1 MHPASEKGHM
11 IVSHQ
16 EQSCSVQ
23 KTSWG
28 CLGCH
33 FVYVVWFYHVRFFFC
48 SWESH
53 RKSPV
58 AVAFSVQ
65 LKILCTY
72 PVLWQLYI
80 CESEERILK
89 QILYFLQSDIVLV
102 FFPLIVAWK
111 IKVFGNM
118 LVEFFLIFFNK
129 MTQKTN
135 SYISHFVRCWHTTV
149 FVRFCLLP
157 AEGDS
162 WQESHSLVWHRYWIN
177 AKLYKNSCVIFSRLS
192 SSDNLPWGGLVHPAK
207 QIYKCSVLHIRQVQ
221 GF

>member
-11 IVSHQ
+11 IVSHR

-118 LVEFFLIFFNK
+118 LVEFFKFSLIK
-129 MTQKTN
+129 
-135 SYISHFVRCWHTTV
+135 WHTKNKVTYHILLGVGTQQCLSGFV
-149 FVRFCLLP
+149 FYQQR
-157 AEGDS
+157 ATAG
-162 WQESHSLVWHRYWIN
+162 R
-177 AKLYKNSCVIFSRLS
+177 
-192 SSDNLPWGGLVHPAK
+192 NLT
-207 QIYKCSVLHIRQVQ
+207 R
-221 GF
+221 

>member
-11 IVSHQ
+11 IVSHR

-129 MTQKTN
+129 MTHKKQTVT
-135 SYISHFVRCWHTTV
+135 YHILLGVGTQV

>member
-11 IVSHQ
+11 IVSHR

-129 MTQKTN
+129 MTHKKQTVTYHILLGVGTQQCL
-135 SYISHFVRCWHTTV
+135 SGFVFYQQRATAG
-149 FVRFCLLP
+149 R
-157 AEGDS
+157 
-162 WQESHSLVWHRYWIN
+162 
-177 AKLYKNSCVIFSRLS
+177 
-192 SSDNLPWGGLVHPAK
+192 NLT
-207 QIYKCSVLHIRQVQ
+207 R
-221 GF
+221 

>member
-11 IVSHQ
+11 IVSHR

-102 FFPLIVAWK
+102 FFSFNCSLKNKSLWEHAGWV
-111 IKVFGNM
+111 
-118 LVEFFLIFFNK
+118 FLIFFNK
-129 MTQKTN
+129 MTHKKQTVTYHILLGVGTQQCL
-135 SYISHFVRCWHTTV
+135 SGFVFYQQRATAG
-149 FVRFCLLP
+149 R
-157 AEGDS
+157 
-162 WQESHSLVWHRYWIN
+162 
-177 AKLYKNSCVIFSRLS
+177 
-192 SSDNLPWGGLVHPAK
+192 NLT
-207 QIYKCSVLHIRQVQ
+207 R
-221 GF
+221 